1 MTLNISRDAD
11 GRVTIIDPATGKSE
25 TVLTSTAG
33 KPAAAVL
40 KPADDL
46 PSFQWDQRRTVAA

>member
-1 MTLNISRDAD
+1 MTLTITRDAD
-11 GRVTIIDPATGKSE
+11 GRVTIIDPSTGKSE
-25 TVLTSTAG
+25 TILTTTAG

-46 PSFQWDQRRTVAA
+46 PSFQWDQRRTAA